1 MRSSSLLLAIVL
13 GALASLPV
21 GASLATAQIKPGK
34 SEADK
39 AAREGKE
46 AADRAA
52 KAEAE
57 KAAKEGKAAPQPDDN
72 AKDKDAKD
80 KDAKDKDAKDKDAA
94 ASGATA
100 PAEPGASSRAAAVS
114 PNKGK
119 KRKVEY
125 VVAVINDA
133 IILNSELEA
142 RRTPV
147 LAEAQQI
154 TDPKERDRRIAKL
167 TSQVLDE
174 MVNEELIVQAAEA
187 SKVEVE
193 SSEVQAA
200 LDEIK
205 QQNNLDEAGLSTA
218 LAAQGYTLAN
228 YKGELRRQLLRL
240 RAVNQL
246 VAPKVNI
253 TDEDVRARYDQMA
266 RRTEQVQAVKLAHM
280 LFKLPEHATEQQL
293 ADAKEKASKAI
304 ARVKAGEDF
313 AKVAASESD
322 DDSTKTTGGE
332 LGWFQ
337 RGSMANPEWE
347 PIVFAME
354 KGDVRGPVSGPQ
366 GFHVFQVT
374 EVKRSDLKPFAEMK
388 DQLQRELRRREMD
401 KQTQVWVEELRKKAY
416 IDIKLQ

>member
-1 MRSSSLLLAIVL
+1 MRSSRLLLAVVL
-13 GALASLPV
+13 CSVAPSAV
-21 GASLATAQIKPGK
+21 AVADEKPSK
-34 SEADK
+34 
-39 AAREGKE
+39 
-46 AADRAA
+46 AA
-52 KAEAE
+52 KAGKADAE
-57 KAAKEGKAAPQPDDN
+57 KAAKADADGKDPAA
-72 AKDKDAKD
+72 AKDATPDKDDSASKPDAKAD
-80 KDAKDKDAKDKDAA
+80 
-94 ASGATA
+94 A
-100 PAEPGASSRAAAVS
+100 PARPGSTPS
-114 PNKGK
+114 PNRGK
-119 KRKVEY
+119 KLRVEY

-142 RRTPV
+142 RRAP
-147 LAEAQQI
+147 LLNEAQQI

-187 SKVEVE
+187 AKIEIE
-193 SSEVQAA
+193 ASEVQAA
-200 LDEIK
+200 MDEIK
-205 QQNNLDEAGLSTA
+205 QQNNLDDAGLASA
-218 LAAQGYTLAN
+218 LAAQGFTLAN
-228 YKGELRRQLLRL
+228 YKQELRRQLLRY

-246 VAPKVNI
+246 VSPKVQI

-266 RRTEQVQAVKLAHM
+266 RRTEQVQAVKLSHM

-293 ADAKEKASKAI
+293 AEAKEKASKAL

-313 AKVAASESD
+313 AKVAAAESD
-322 DDSTKTTGGE
+322 DDSTKSTGGE

-354 KGDVRGPVSGPQ
+354 KGDVRGPVVGPQ

-374 EVKRSDLKPFAEMK
+374 EVKRSDLKAFADMK
-388 DQLQRELRRREMD
+388 EQLQRELRRREMD
-401 KQTQVWVEELRKKAY
+401 KQTQTWVEELRKKAY

>member
-1 MRSSSLLLAIVL
+1 MRSCSLLLAVVL
-13 GALASLPV
+13 GALASFP
-21 GASLATAQIKPGK
+21 AATAIADIKPGK

-39 AAREGKE
+39 AAREGKA

-57 KAAKEGKAAPQPDDN
+57 KAAREGKAPADPD
-72 AKDKDAKD
+72 KDKDD
-80 KDAKDKDAKDKDAA
+80 KEDKDAA
-94 ASGATA
+94 PAAIPSTGAGTA
-100 PAEPGASSRAAAVS
+100 RAAAGTS
-114 PNKGK
+114 PNKG
-119 KRKVEY
+119 RKLRVEY
-125 VVAVINDA
+125 VVAVINES

-142 RRTPV
+142 RRLPV

-154 TDPKERDRRIAKL
+154 TDPKERERRIAKL

-174 MVNEELIVQAAEA
+174 MVNEELIVQAAETA
-187 SKVEVE
+187 KVEVE
-193 SSEVQAA
+193 SSEVQAS
-200 LDEIK
+200 LEEIK
-205 QQNNLDEAGLSTA
+205 QQNNLDEAGLVSA
-218 LAAQGYTLAN
+218 LAVQGYTLAS
-228 YKGELRRQLLRL
+228 YKQELRRQVLRF

-280 LFKLPEHATEQQL
+280 LFKLPEHATEQQI
-293 ADAKEKASKAI
+293 ADAKDKASKAI
-304 ARVKAGEDF
+304 GRVKAGEDF
-313 AKVAASESD
+313 AKVAATESD
-322 DDSTKTTGGE
+322 DDSTKATGGE

-354 KGDVRGPVSGPQ
+354 KGDVRGPVTGPQ
-366 GFHVFQVT
+366 GFHVFLVT
-374 EVKRSDLKPFAEMK
+374 EIKRSDLKPFLEMK

>member
-1 MRSSSLLLAIVL
+1 VRSSSFLLAIVL
-13 GALASLPV
+13 GALVSLPAV
-21 GASLATAQIKPGK
+21 TATAQLKPGK

-39 AAREGKE
+39 AAREGKA

-57 KAAKEGKAAPQPDDN
+57 KAAKEGKPVPGPDD
-72 AKDKDAKD
+72 KDKDDKDNKD
-80 KDAKDKDAKDKDAA
+80 KDDKDNKDKDAA
-94 ASGATA
+94 A
-100 PAEPGASSRAAAVS
+100 PAAGTPGASSRGSAGVS

-119 KRKVEY
+119 KLKVEY

-187 SKVEVE
+187 AKVEVE
-193 SSEVQAA
+193 SAEVQAA

-205 QQNNLDEAGLSTA
+205 QQNNLDEAGLSAA
-218 LAAQGYTLAN
+218 LAGQGYTLAN

-280 LFKLPEHATEQQL
+280 LFKTPEHATEQQL
-293 ADAKEKASKAI
+293 AEAKDKASKAI
-304 ARVKAGEDF
+304 ARVKGGEEF
-313 AKVAASESD
+313 AKVAATESD
-322 DDSTKTTGGE
+322 DDSTKATGGE

-347 PIVFAME
+347 PIVFAMD
-354 KGDVRGPVSGPQ
+354 KGDVRGPIGGPQ
-366 GFHVFQVT
+366 GLHVFQVT
-374 EVKRSDLKPFAEMK
+374 EIKRSDLKPFTEMK

>member
-1 MRSSSLLLAIVL
+1 LLAIVL
-13 GALASLPV
+13 GALASLPAFTTV
-21 GASLATAQIKPGK
+21 ATAQIKPGK

-57 KAAKEGKAAPQPDDN
+57 KAAKEGKPAPQPDD
-72 AKDKDAKD
+72 KDKDKD
-80 KDAKDKDAKDKDAA
+80 KDKDDKDKDAA
-94 ASGATA
+94 ASDATA
-100 PAEPGASSRAAAVS
+100 PAGTPGASSRAAGVS

-119 KRKVEY
+119 KLKIEY

-154 TDPKERDRRIAKL
+154 TDSKERDRRIAKL

-313 AKVAASESD
+313 AKVAATESD
-322 DDSTKTTGGE
+322 DDSTKATGGE

-366 GFHVFQVT
+366 GVHVFQVT
-374 EVKRSDLKPFAEMK
+374 EIKRSDLKPFAEMK

>member
-1 MRSSSLLLAIVL
+1 LLAVVL
-13 GALASLPV
+13 GALISLPSV
-21 GASLATAQIKPGK
+21 TATAQLKPGK

-39 AAREGKE
+39 AAREGKA

-57 KAAKEGKAAPQPDDN
+57 KAAKEGKAPPAPDD
-72 AKDKDAKD
+72 KDKDD
-80 KDAKDKDAKDKDAA
+80 KDKDAA
-94 ASGATA
+94 
-100 PAEPGASSRAAAVS
+100 PAGTPGAAPRTPLGTS

-119 KRKVEY
+119 KLKVEY

-133 IILNSELEA
+133 IILNSELES
-142 RRTPV
+142 RRLPV
-147 LAEAQQI
+147 LAEAAQI

-187 SKVEVE
+187 AKIEVE

-200 LDEIK
+200 LDEVR

-228 YKGELRRQLLRL
+228 YKAELRRQLMRF

-280 LFKLPEHATEQQL
+280 LFKLPEHATEQQI
-293 ADAKEKASKAI
+293 AEAKEKASKAI
-304 ARVKAGEDF
+304 ARVKGGDEF
-313 AKVAASESD
+313 AKVAATESD
-322 DDSTKTTGGE
+322 DESTKATGGE

-354 KGDVRGPVSGPQ
+354 KGDVRGPVAGPQ
-366 GFHVFQVT
+366 GLHVFLVT
-374 EVKRSDLKPFAEMK
+374 EIKRSDLKPFPEMK